1 MPAARHRRVAAPL
14 ALSTLLILLGAAGAS
29 GSAASSAPQFK
40 AEVTWVQG
48 TDVKLGNGYVAARG
62 GPGFNS
68 LNLPQYVLHPG
79 ERISAT
85 GSSTAQFYVQ
95 VGKSRAYCET
105 DPSKGLVQIYP
116 PSGKALLQFQ
126 QGQSTCGAVSGGAA
140 CMQIDHKARVSLN
153 LPSTKK
159 SVCSAPSA
167 THSLSSAV
175 ALSPDSTLD
184 LALSRQVA
192 VASGSRK
199 AGSVFRVV
207 INPRRTVVRV
217 QTGKL
222 VVAAKGGSNTAVVVG
237 ANKQTVVPT
246 GSAPTAV
253 STATGPAT
261 PSVVAQVQAPLPT
274 VAAQPPPGVPTVNGP
289 RSTSSLRHVVFTF
302 QATGMGLTY
311 SCRVDGGVFRLCTSP
326 YEVPANP
333 MEPRLKAGRHDVA
346 VKATNPA
353 GQTSSA
359 GHYRWRIDGSKIV
372 FAYTT
377 DAGIHQIYSM
387 NSDGTDL
394 RDLSQSTTDDYAPA
408 LSNDGKEVAFQR
420 TDPGTGD
427 VNIFVMSIDGG
438 PARQL
443 THRRF
448 AANPAWSPGG
458 NAIVFESTETGHSE
472 LYEITADGTSHM
484 QLTFDKATATRASWS
499 PDGRQ
504 IAFARRPGPNA
515 PYQLYLI
522 PAAGGTE
529 TPVMTSNCNCNEL
542 DPTWSRDGT
551 TLAFDSRR
559 DQQAS
564 RIYTINLSTHAIT
577 PVTTSPPGV
586 SDQTQDSNPTW
597 APDGRSLAFQRLAN
611 GTDSVYVTGPD
622 DDDAPTQIAGGTGG
636 LPNDALVPSWT
647 AS

>member
-1 MPAARHRRVAAPL
+1 VAVLL
-14 ALSTLLILLGAAGAS
+14 ALSTLLVLLLGTAGAS
-29 GSAASSAPQFK
+29 GTAASGVQFK
-40 AEVTWVQG
+40 GEVTWVQG
-48 TDVKLGNGYVAARG
+48 THVKLGTGYVAARG

-85 GSSTAQFYVQ
+85 GVSSAQFYVQ

-105 DPSKGLVQIYP
+105 DPAQGVVQVYP

-126 QGQSTCGAVSGGAA
+126 QGNSTCGAVSGGNT
-140 CMQIDHKARVSLN
+140 CMRVDRNAHVSLD
-153 LPSTKK
+153 LASTKK
-159 SVCSAPSA
+159 SVCSAPSVA
-167 THSLSSAV
+167 HPSLSPGEAV
-175 ALSPDSTLD
+175 SFGASLD
-184 LALSRQVA
+184 LTLSRQA
-192 VASGSRK
+192 AGASRSRK

-207 INPRRTVVRV
+207 IGKRQAVVKV
-217 QTGKL
+217 TTGKV
-222 VVAAKGGSNTAVVVG
+222 VVAAKGGSSTAVVVG
-237 ANKQTVVPT
+237 SDKQTAVPT
-246 GSAPTAV
+246 GSAPNAV
-253 STATGPAT
+253 STATGPSSA
-261 PSVVAQVQAPLPT
+261 SVVAQVQAPLPT
-274 VAAQPPPGVPTVNGP
+274 VSTQPPPGVPTVNGP

-311 SCRVDGGVFRLCTSP
+311 SCALDGAVFRLCTSP
-326 YEVPANP
+326 FEVPNNP
-333 MEPRLKAGRHDVA
+333 MEPRLKARRHDFA
-346 VKATNPA
+346 VKATNAA
-353 GQTSSA
+353 GQTSNA

-372 FAYTT
+372 FAYKT

-394 RDLSQSTTDDYAPA
+394 RNLSQSTTDDYAPA
-408 LSNDGKEVAFQR
+408 LSNDGREVAFQR

-458 NAIVFESTETGHSE
+458 SSIVFESTQTGYSE

-499 PDGRQ
+499 PDGKQ
-504 IAFARRPGPNA
+504 VAFAKRSAPNA

-522 PAAGGTE
+522 PAAGGAE
-529 TPVMTSNCNCNEL
+529 TPVMTTSCNCDEL

-551 TLAFDSRR
+551 TVAFDSRR

-564 RIYTINLSTHAIT
+564 RIYTIELSTHVIT
-577 PVTTSPPGV
+577 PVTASPPGA
-586 SDQTQDSNPTW
+586 SGQTQDSNPTW
-597 APDGRSLAFQRLAN
+597 APDGHSLAFQRLAK
-611 GTDSVYVTGPD
+611 GTTSIYVTGPD
-622 DDDAPTQIAGGTGG
+622 DDGELTQIAGGVNG